1 MKWPVS
7 VSVHAKDFSE
17 ARMAEFETAGIQYME
32 LTSSSVEEI
41 GAVLDRLSDLKKTAE
56 KHQVE
61 IRSVHLPFFPFE
73 EIDPADR
80 DVSKR
85 ENFVRIQTKIL
96 QAAAAAGIG
105 IAVVHP
111 SAEPYSDAEREE
123 RLGYAIESLRAL
135 QKAAA
140 ACGMRLAIENL
151 PRTCMGR
158 DIKEMVQILNA
169 VEGTYACFDTNHSL
183 IDENVEFIRTL
194 GGKIIATH
202 VSDYDFVDERHL
214 LPGEGKN
221 DWKGILTALEET
233 GYTGTWNYEVVNAGQ
248 RPAKVFTENA
258 KTLEKTLF

>member
-1 MKWPVS
+1 M
-7 VSVHAKDFSE
+7 
-17 ARMAEFETAGIQYME
+17 
-32 LTSSSVEEI
+32 
-41 GAVLDRLSDLKKTAE
+41 
-56 KHQVE
+56 
-61 IRSVHLPFFPFE
+61 
-73 EIDPADR
+73 
-80 DVSKR
+80 
-85 ENFVRIQTKIL
+85 
-96 QAAAAAGIG
+96 
-105 IAVVHP
+105 VHP
-111 SAEPYSDAEREE
+111 SAVPYSNAEREE

-140 ACGMRLAIENL
+140 VCGMRLAIENL

>member
-17 ARMAEFETAGIQYME
+17 ARMAEFEASEIRYME
-32 LTSSSVEEI
+32 LTASSVEEI
-41 GAVLDRLSDLKKTAE
+41 GAVLDRLSDLKKAAE
-56 KHQVE
+56 KHRVK

-80 DVSKR
+80 EVSKR
-85 ENFVRIQTKIL
+85 ENFVRTQTKIL

-111 SAEPYSDAEREE
+111 SAEPYSNAEREE

-140 ACGMRLAIENL
+140 VCGMRLAIENL

-169 VEGTYACFDTNHSL
+169 VE
-183 IDENVEFIRTL
+183 
-194 GGKIIATH
+194 
-202 VSDYDFVDERHL
+202 
-214 LPGEGKN
+214 
-221 DWKGILTALEET
+221 ET
-233 GYTGTWNYEVVNAGQ
+233 GDTGTWNYEVVNAGQ

>member
-1 MKWPVS
+1 MK
-7 VSVHAKDFSE
+7 
-17 ARMAEFETAGIQYME
+17 
-32 LTSSSVEEI
+32 
-41 GAVLDRLSDLKKTAE
+41 
-56 KHQVE
+56 

-85 ENFVRIQTKIL
+85 ENFVRTQTKIL

-111 SAEPYSDAEREE
+111 SAEPYSNAEREE

-140 ACGMRLAIENL
+140 VCGMRLAIENL

-158 DIKEMVQILNA
+158 DIKEMVRILNA
-169 VEGTYACFDTNHSL
+169 V
-183 IDENVEFIRTL
+183 
-194 GGKIIATH
+194 
-202 VSDYDFVDERHL
+202 
-214 LPGEGKN
+214 
-221 DWKGILTALEET
+221 EET
-233 GYTGTWNYEVVNAGQ
+233 GYTGTWNYEVVNAGR

>member
-1 MKWPVS
+1 
-7 VSVHAKDFSE
+7 
-17 ARMAEFETAGIQYME
+17 ME

-80 DVSKR
+80 NVSKR
-85 ENFVRIQTKIL
+85 GNFVRTQTKIL

-123 RLGYAIESLRAL
+123 RLGYAIESLRTL

-169 VEGTYACFDTNHSL
+169 VE
-183 IDENVEFIRTL
+183 
-194 GGKIIATH
+194 
-202 VSDYDFVDERHL
+202 
-214 LPGEGKN
+214 
-221 DWKGILTALEET
+221 ET
-233 GYTGTWNYEVVNAGQ
+233 GDTGTWNYEVVNAGQ

-258 KTLEKTLF
+258 KTLEKRYFKGKRP